1 VEHHQSVPALNPE
14 TANVQDFIT
23 AAQAAIEAGHNSDAI
38 ELIDAAQTRI
48 LSRSVVIGTTHVP
61 LDDPRIQTL
70 TQAKQALLKHDRTQA
85 LRLLDTVLNAQPS
98 SSEGNER

>member
-1 VEHHQSVPALNPE
+1 MAHPLPSPRPPVADLLAETENRPTKHHPARHHSTRTHPVEHHQSVPALNPE

-61 LDDPRIQTL
+61 LD
-70 TQAKQALLKHDRTQA
+70 
-85 LRLLDTVLNAQPS
+85 
-98 SSEGNER
+98 